1 MAGFQ
6 IGGIVS
12 GLETDKLLQQLMAL
26 ERQPV
31 VRLEQQQLELER
43 KADAWRDVRSRLT
56 KLLNRAGDLRT
67 ASTYTGMKV
76 SSSSEGVVTAAA
88 MTGAGVAS
96 YEVIVKQLAV
106 TQRYTSNRQVD
117 INAALDLEGNLIIS
131 NAAGEE
137 MWEVFLEAGDSLMVV
152 MQKINA
158 CGAGVRV
165 SIVDGRLIITGEE
178 LGEFNITAPVAG
190 GNTGDEPLALTK
202 VRDFEAAEVEID
214 GVMVSS
220 DTNTLG
226 DIIPGVILYL
236 SGEGTATV
244 NISQDTAR
252 ALAAVKG
259 FIEQYNSTFD
269 FISGQLKYDVDTKAK
284 GTLFAE
290 GALMQI
296 QSDLRR
302 KVGSP
307 VEGLAQELNT
317 LMQLGITTG
326 KIGTGTAATGK
337 LELDEAK
344 FLEKLKQNPEG
355 VADFLGALGDK
366 LVENLSGLTRSTSGL
381 ISGREKA
388 AKDQIEALKKQ
399 MQQWE
404 YRLEKKEESLVKQF
418 TALEKALSQLNSQG
432 TWLAGQIESLAAGW
446 GYGRPN

>member
-96 YEVIVKQLAV
+96 YKVIVKQLAV

-326 KIGTGTAATGK
+326 KVGTGTAATGK